1 MLNCSVLFIV
11 SLGSLQLHRKFHSM
25 ITCLPYSALIKV
37 SHVKLQCVVC
47 CEPGKLTVIQANVDH
62 CVAADTHQ

>member
-1 MLNCSVLFIV
+1 MLNYGVLFSV
-11 SLGSLQLHRKFHSM
+11 SLESLQLHRKFQSM

-47 CEPGKLTVIQANVDH
+47 CEPRKLTVTQANVDH
-62 CVAADTHQ
+62 CVAADTNQ